1 MSLKQSA
8 VSGVKWTTL
17 STVVISV
24 LQLVQLTVLA
34 RLLKPSDFGLMAM
47 TMVVIGFAQAYADMG
62 ISAALVYRQDITPE
76 KLSSLYW
83 LNILAGLAV
92 FGLVLAASPLAVWFF
107 HEPLLIRL
115 LPVVAVSFLISSASL
130 QFHWLLEKEL
140 KFNLLA
146 KQEIFATVAGSLVAV
161 IAAFL
166 GQGVWSL
173 VWGQL
178 MNAGVKTTLLLWI
191 GWSQWPPMLHFKRDD
206 LHGFLSFGL
215 YQMGERSINYFNS
228 RIDQLLI
235 GNLLGAQELG
245 YYNFAFNLVMQ
256 PLNSINPILTRV
268 AFPVFARMQD
278 DINGLRQTYLKMVNM
293 LSTINAPLLFGL
305 GAVGPL
311 LIPLVFG
318 EQWMPAVPLVQVLAF
333 YAFIRSGV
341 NPVGSL
347 LLAKGRAD
355 LGFRW
360 NLALLFTTAP
370 VVFAGAKLGDAMGIA
385 LALALLMILYLTAN
399 YLFLVR
405 TLIGPCAMRYA
416 SSILKPAALAAVM
429 GGSVWL
435 LSLLGIHSLAFLTL
449 EIAAGAAMYVAL
461 LWFMDRNLVFE
472 VKALLTREGV

>member
-17 STVVISV
+17 STAIIAA

-47 TMVVIGFAQAYADMG
+47 TMVVIGFAQTYADMG

-83 LNILAGLAV
+83 LNIFAGLAV
-92 FGLVLAASPLAVWFF
+92 FVLVLAASPLAAWFF

-115 LPVVAVSFLISSASL
+115 LPVVAVSLLISSASL

-146 KQEIFATVAGSLVAV
+146 KQEICATVAGSLVAV
-161 IAAFL
+161 SAAFL

-178 MNAGVKTTLLLWI
+178 MAAVVKSTLLLRV
-191 GWSQWPPMLHFKRDD
+191 GWSQWPPMLHFRSED

-228 RIDQLLI
+228 RIDQLMI

-256 PLNSINPILTRV
+256 PVNSINPILTRV

-278 DINGLRQTYLKMVNM
+278 DINGLRQTYLKMLNM

-305 GAVGPL
+305 GAVAPL
-311 LIPLVFG
+311 LLPLFVG
-318 EQWMPAVPLVQVLAF
+318 AQWVPAVPLVQVLAF
-333 YAFIRSGV
+333 YAFVRSTG

-347 LLAKGRAD
+347 LLAGGRAD

-370 VVFAGAKLGDAMGIA
+370 VVFAGAKLGNAMGIA
-385 LALALLMILYLTAN
+385 IALALLIIFYSAAN
-399 YLFLVR
+399 YIFLVR
-405 TLIGPCAMRYA
+405 TLIGPCAIRYA
-416 SSILKPAALAAVM
+416 SSILKPSILASVM
-429 GGSVWL
+429 GGFVWL
-435 LSLLGIHSLAFLTL
+435 LSLLSIHSLAFLSV
-449 EIAAGAAMYVAL
+449 EIASGAAMYLAL
-461 LWFMDRNLVFE
+461 LWFMDRDLVYE
-472 VKALLTREGV
+472 VKALLTGEGS